1 MKRSIVLSLILAIC
15 CLLPFTASA
24 EEWSDFF
31 ALNEETAIGYD
42 EALASY
48 QDTPNAP
55 AGTRIELLP
64 SAAILSGDAVLAQEA
79 IITGDGESTA
89 VWTVDVPVTG
99 LYELEIT
106 YFAQDGNE
114 AKVQRRLTIDGIVP
128 YEEANNICLYRRFVE
143 RASEIGRKNSI
154 DDEVW
159 ARQDEI
165 HLWQTVRAADGQ
177 GVYVDPLKFCLTA
190 GRHEISLHY
199 VDQPVTLGTLALVA
213 PAAHPTYAEAAAGY
227 AAQGLKAADKDVQ
240 IKFQAENSAW
250 RSENVI
256 RRESDADPMTE
267 PRSGA
272 NRVLNVMGGWRWR
285 LGNAAVAW
293 DFDVPESGWYN
304 ITIKGRQTYNRGSV
318 SSRILY
324 LDGKIPF
331 SGMEN
336 VSFSYTTTWEM
347 NTLSDDSGTPYRFYL
362 SAGHHTLRL
371 EATLGDMGQIL
382 SDMEESIY
390 RLNQMYRR
398 VLVLTGVNPDRYRDY
413 HLEQVYPEVIEA
425 MAQESRLLYK
435 LVDETVAITGQKSD
449 RIAVAQTLAVQ
460 LESFVEDPAKI
471 TEAFTNFKD
480 NITSLGTSMQNMR
493 QVKLDIDLIAI
504 TADSVTV
511 PQPSENFL
519 DRALHE
525 LKSCVTSYFV
535 DYNAL
540 GDVYDASEDVLEVW
554 ILTGRD
560 QSTVLKTMVDD
571 TFTPS
576 TGIPVNVM
584 LVDPNALLNAVV
596 AGNGPDVVISTD
608 SWNPVNYALRHA
620 VEDLTQFD
628 DLQEVLDQFYPSA
641 YAAFS
646 FNGGLYALP
655 ETQLCSI
662 LFYRSDILEEY
673 GLSVPETWDDLIAML
688 PTIQGANM
696 SVGIPY
702 PDIAAPNLSSYYA
715 MLYQLGGTLYNDS
728 ATHTTINSEAGVQA
742 FERYTSLYND
752 YGLPTIFDFVS
763 RFRSGE
769 MPLGIFDYTTFN
781 TLTVSAPEIRGLWD
795 IAILPGTSRT
805 AEDGS
810 TYVDHSGHSQG
821 ACCMM
826 IATDSETTRQNAWQ
840 FMKWWTSTDAQV
852 RFGREIEAV
861 LGSSARYA
869 TANIAAIEQLSW
881 SEAQL
886 KVIREQMTWAVGF
899 REVAGG
905 YYTTRH
911 MTNAVRKVTNDKTDP
926 RETLLDY
933 ARTINEEINKKRL
946 EFGLPI
952 DEETP

>member
-42 EALASY
+42 EALTSY

-293 DFDVPESGWYN
+293 DFDVPENGWYN

-336 VSFSYTTTWEM
+336 VSFPYTTAWEM

-504 TADSVTV
+504 TADGVTV

-763 RFRSGE
+763 CFRSGE

-826 IATDSETTRQNAWQ
+826 IATDSETTKQNAWQ